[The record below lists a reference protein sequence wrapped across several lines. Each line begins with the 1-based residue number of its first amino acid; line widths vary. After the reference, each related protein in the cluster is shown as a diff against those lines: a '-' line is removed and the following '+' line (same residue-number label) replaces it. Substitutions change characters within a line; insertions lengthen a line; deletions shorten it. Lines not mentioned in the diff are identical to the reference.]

1 MSKFVSIETL
11 EGKSLWI
18 NTEAIT
24 RLEMDDD
31 GNTVVYLS
39 DGQKPVATPYDTLDF
54 FMLFLSP
61 MKDAD

>member
-1 MSKFVSIETL
+1 MSKLVLIETL
-11 EGKSLWI
+11 EGNSLWI

-31 GNTVVYLS
+31 GNTIVYLS
-39 DGQKPVATPYDTLDF
+39 DGHKPIATPYDSLDF

-61 MKDAD
+61 KQDVD